1 MKIAV
6 IGGGAAGCFC
16 AIGVKRAR
24 PEADVTVFEAGPR
37 LLAKVAV
44 TGGGRCNLTNSFRDV
59 ALSGRAEPG
68 LMRLEEVYPRGAQ
81 LMRRALRVLSP
92 ADTQRW
98 FEAEGVRLTTQ
109 PDQCVFPVSQDAMQ
123 IVRTLERGLR
133 EAGVRVVCN
142 APVERIEALPDGRFR
157 LLLPET
163 ILSEAKSAS
172 ADRPAP
178 GLCSGKVGKGL
189 EAAGGPGDMPPYDRI
204 IVTVGGS
211 SQQKLQRLLPEG
223 VEVTPCVPSLFTLK
237 SPDAGLRA
245 LMGTVVEPAALS
257 LAGTNF
263 RSLGTLLLTDR
274 GVSGPATLRLSSYA
288 ARHLAGCQYT
298 GTLHINWLDATEV
311 EARAWIAAA
320 AAGDARKQAASTPPP
335 GITAR
340 LWRHLLGRA
349 GLREDLRWAE
359 LGGKG
364 AARLAAT
371 LTADAYPLAGRARFK
386 EEFVTCG
393 GVALTGISINT
404 LESKL
409 FPGLFFAGEALDLDA
424 VTGGFNLQAAWS
436 TAAVVAG
443 ALAAS
448 DAA

>member
-1 MKIAV
+1 MKVAV

-24 PEADVTVFEAGPR
+24 PEANVTVFEAGPR

-133 EAGVRVVCN
+133 EAGVHVVCN
-142 APVERIEALPDGRFR
+142 APVERIEALPGGGFE
-157 LLLPET
+157 LT
-163 ILSEAKSAS
+163 
-172 ADRPAP
+172 
-178 GLCSGKVGKGL
+178 
-189 EAAGGPGDMPPYDRI
+189 GPGDMPPYDRI

-237 SPDAGLRA
+237 LPDAGLRA
-245 LMGTVVEPAALS
+245 LMGTVVEQAALS

-263 RSLGTLLLTDR
+263 RSRGTLLLTDW

-298 GTLHINWLDATEV
+298 GTLHINWLDATEA

-320 AAGDARKQAASTPPP
+320 AAGDARKQAASTSPP

-349 GLREDLRWAE
+349 GLREDLRWTE

-371 LTADAYPLAGRARFK
+371 LTADAYPVAGRARFK

>member
-1 MKIAV
+1 MKVAV

-16 AIGVKRAR
+16 ALGLKRR
-24 PEADVTVFEAGPR
+24 VPDADVTLFEAGPR

-59 ALSGRAEPG
+59 AFSGRGEPG
-68 LMRLEEVYPRGAQ
+68 RMRLEEVYPRGTQ

-98 FEAEGVRLTTQ
+98 WEAEGVRLTTQ

-142 APVERIEALPDGRFR
+142 APVERIEALPDGGFE
-157 LLLPET
+157 LT
-163 ILSEAKSAS
+163 
-172 ADRPAP
+172 
-178 GLCSGKVGKGL
+178 
-189 EAAGGPGDMPPYDRI
+189 GPGDMPPYDRI

-237 SPDAGLRA
+237 IPDTGLHA
-245 LMGTVVEPAALS
+245 LMGTVVEQAALS
-257 LAGTNF
+257 LAGTPF
-263 RSLGTLLLTDR
+263 RARGTLLLTDW

-288 ARHLAGCQYT
+288 ARHLADTQYA
-298 GTLHINWLDATEV
+298 GTLLVNWLDAPET
-311 EARAWIAAA
+311 EARAWITAT
-320 AAGDARKQAASTPPP
+320 AAGDARKQAATTPPP
-335 GITAR
+335 GLTAR

-349 GLREDLRWAE
+349 GLRGDLRWSE
-359 LGGKG
+359 LGSKG
-364 AARLAAT
+364 TARLTAT
-371 LTADAYPLAGRARFK
+371 LTADAYPVAGRARFK

-393 GVALTGISINT
+393 GVDLSGVHINT
-404 LESKL
+404 LESKK
-409 FPGLFFAGEALDLDA
+409 FPGLFFAGEALDVDA

-436 TAAVVAG
+436 TAAVVVS

>member
-1 MKIAV
+1 MRIAV

-16 AIGVKRAR
+16 AIALKRQR
-24 PEADVTVFEAGPR
+24 PDADVTLFESGPK

-59 ALSGRAEPG
+59 ALGGQEPG
-68 LMRLEEVYPRGAQ
+68 KMRLEEVYPRGAQ

-98 FEAEGVRLTTQ
+98 WETEGVRLTTQ

-133 EAGVRVVCN
+133 EAGVQVRLR
-142 APVERIEALPDGRFR
+142 APVERIEALAEGGFR
-157 LLLPET
+157 VE
-163 ILSEAKSAS
+163 I
-172 ADRPAP
+172 P
-178 GLCSGKVGKGL
+178 GQAGNDFDKV
-189 EAAGGPGDMPPYDRI
+189 
-204 IVTVGGS
+204 VVCVGGR

-223 VEVTPCVPSLFTLK
+223 VAVTPCVPSLFTLK
-237 SPDAGLRA
+237 VDDAGLRA
-245 LMGTVVEPAALS
+245 LMGTVVEQAALS
-257 LAGTNF
+257 LAGTKF
-263 RSLGTLLLTDR
+263 RARGTLLLTDW

-288 ARHLAGCQYT
+288 ARHLAESGYT
-298 GTLHINWLDATEV
+298 GTLLVDWLDADEPS
-311 EARAWIAAA
+311 AREWILAAA
-320 AAGDARKQAASTPPP
+320 AANPRKMAAGTPPG

-340 LWRHLLGRA
+340 LWQHLLRRA

-359 LGGKG
+359 LGSKG

-371 LTADAYPLAGRARFK
+371 LTADAYPLTGRARFK

-393 GVALTGISINT
+393 GGDLAGLNINT
-404 LESKL
+404 LESKK
-409 FPGLFFAGEALDLDA
+409 FPGLYFAGEALDIDA

-436 TAAVVAG
+436 TAAAVA
-443 ALAAS
+443 AHLAF
-448 DAA
+448 